1 MNRGI
6 YDIAVLVD
14 PTKPWNSGAAP
25 QAQWNGKI
33 FYQFGASTGQPRRQ
47 SRSSSNWTND
57 MALSR
62 GYLVAQS
69 SMTDSALNSNRVSM
83 SETVMMM
90 KEHVGDRYGP
100 VKFTMGSG
108 CSGGSINSNMNAS
121 IMPGNLDGITI
132 SCAYPD
138 SETTGIEVA
147 DCTLLAE
154 AYNKPQWNGLQAG
167 LTQAQ
172 INAKKAA
179 VNGHPDQTGCH
190 GWYNAFGSNGKVGNY
205 VQRGVQNSAAGVTGP
220 LTTATTNNCQMPL
233 PRGYDPAANPHGPR
247 CHAGGDR

>member
-1 MNRGI
+1 
-6 YDIAVLVD
+6 
-14 PTKPWNSGAAP
+14 
-25 QAQWNGKI
+25 
-33 FYQFGASTGQPRRQ
+33 
-47 SRSSSNWTND
+47 
-57 MALSR
+57 
-62 GYLVAQS
+62 
-69 SMTDSALNSNRVSM
+69 MTDSSLNSNRVSM

-90 KEHVGDRYGP
+90 KEHIGDRYGP

-132 SCAYPD
+132 SCAYPGLGD
-138 SETTGIEVA
+138 HRHRGRRLRRCSPRRTTSR
-147 DCTLLAE
+147 
-154 AYNKPQWNGLQAG
+154 QWTALQAG

-205 VQRGVQNSAAGVTGP
+205 VPRGVQNSATGVTG
-220 LTTATTNNCQMPL
+220 ADCGH
-233 PRGYDPAANPHGPR
+233 R
-247 CHAGGDR
+247 